1 VQTAKKASG
10 IVVGILDEKGTR
22 FVAAG
27 ESSAT
32 RKQAPDGD
40 TVFEIGS
47 ITKAFTGILL
57 ADMALRGE
65 VKLEDPVSKYLPETV
80 KVPEFEGRAI
90 TLLDLTTQSSA
101 LPRLPANLKP
111 KNMMNPYADYSV
123 EQLYAELANIK
134 LTRAPGEKYDYSN
147 LGVGLLGHALA
158 RRAGMSYE
166 ALVTAR
172 ILKPLGMSR
181 SSIVLTEDQKLNFA
195 SGHGADLNETDS
207 WTWESPTLAGA
218 GAMRSTAKDML
229 KFLAAN
235 AGLTETPLRKAM
247 EMSHEIRKATG
258 TPELSIAM
266 GWHVFDRFQ
275 TRIVWHNGG
284 TGGYRTW
291 AGFAPGKKT
300 AVVVLCN
307 TSFGVDD
314 IGLHAIEGAW
324 PAQTLGA
331 PKKEVSVSADVMR
344 GYVGKYELA
353 PQAIMTVTEEKGSL

>member
-1 VQTAKKASG
+1 MNLFLLAIAAFGAVDDAEVGRLVENRVQTAKKASG

-181 SSIVLTEDQKLNFA
+181 SSIVLTGSEP
-195 SGHGADLNETDS
+195 G
-207 WTWESPTLAGA
+207 TW
-218 GAMRSTAKDML
+218 
-229 KFLAAN
+229 
-235 AGLTETPLRKAM
+235 
-247 EMSHEIRKATG
+247 
-258 TPELSIAM
+258 
-266 GWHVFDRFQ
+266 
-275 TRIVWHNGG
+275 
-284 TGGYRTW
+284 
-291 AGFAPGKKT
+291 
-300 AVVVLCN
+300 
-307 TSFGVDD
+307 
-314 IGLHAIEGAW
+314 
-324 PAQTLGA
+324 
-331 PKKEVSVSADVMR
+331 
-344 GYVGKYELA
+344 
-353 PQAIMTVTEEKGSL
+353 VTE